1 MIKVTTNISE
11 TTVKLGKWVS
21 QLGGG
26 DRKLLFSSAANAVAI
41 LVRSHLSKL
50 ASWKHQ
56 TAERLGAQPTDFF
69 GKASTRTSPNATDN
83 GGEVVIAAPL
93 GRAFHDVEI
102 RPKNWKYLTIPAA
115 PEAYGKRASILADHG
130 WSLYMP
136 KGKRFITGYKKGVG
150 SKILYWLCESVK
162 QEQDR
167 SLLPSDEDIHRVAAE
182 AMVAVIRMRMR
193 AAS

>member
-11 TTVKLGKWVS
+11 TTVKIGKWIS
-21 QLGGG
+21 RLHSG

-69 GKASTRTSPNATDN
+69 GKASTRTSPNATEN

-102 RPKNWKYLTIPAA
+102 RPKNAAALTIPASA
-115 PEAYGKRASILADHG
+115 EAYGKSASILAAHG
-130 WSLYMP
+130 WKIWKP
-136 KGKRFITGYKKGVG
+136 KGKKFLMG
-150 SKILYWLCESVK
+150 SANGEDPKILYWLTASVK
-162 QEQDR
+162 QKQDR